1 MLFSLAACQKDEKSI
16 DPDVITPSNQGL
28 PTGLFSAARAGVFQK
43 QNGYN
48 AVGTAQIGNDA
59 ANVQWLRLAPDFNA
73 SLSTGA
79 VTLYLSKNQN
89 LNLSVSDSFRRI
101 ELVTTPGEHFYK
113 LDPVVASDFKFAV
126 LWCASAGVQF
136 GNAELK

>member
-1 MLFSLAACQKDEKSI
+1 MPVNPVDASKPAGTFNVNRS
-16 DPDVITPSNQGL
+16 
-28 PTGLFSAARAGVFQK
+28 GVFQK

-48 AVGTAQIGNDA
+48 AEGNVEIGTDDETK
-59 ANVQWLRLAPDFNA
+59 QWLHFADNFNA

-79 VTLYLSKNQN
+79 VTVYLSKNQN
-89 LNLSVSDSFRRI
+89 LTLNTSNSFLRV
-101 ELVTTPGEHFYK
+101 ELVTKPGEHFYK
-113 LDPVVASDFKFAV
+113 IDPAANADFKFAI